1 MDKKAEAAMILRELC
16 LRTDAKVL
24 RELAGH
30 YPAHYLESGMCRN
43 NQGVVADDHHPLRG
57 WVDYPCPHCG
67 REVRTVFAPSSGGGI
82 TRFFGLDL
90 PREGK
95 VRVKISRNAT
105 MAGGVQGDVVDLGG
119 KWLVDFH
126 PGVYTL
132 RSLYRAPLYYIL
144 EKECGHEFEAL
155 VTGAAMRTLRV
166 FPIPLLPPRGWEAA
180 HKIKVCGR
188 SPDIK
193 DINFPGGK
201 AYVVPLKGDNFLLL
215 F

>member
-1 MDKKAEAAMILRELC
+1 MNKKAEAAILRELH
-16 LRTDAKVL
+16 LRTDAEVL
-24 RELAGH
+24 RGLAEY
-30 YPAHYLESGMCRN
+30 YPAHYLVGGVCRN

-105 MAGGVQGDVVDLGG
+105 MAAGVQGDVDLGG
-119 KWLVDFH
+119 EWLVDFH
-126 PGVYTL
+126 PGVYAL

-144 EKECGHEFEAL
+144 EKECGREFEAF
-155 VTGAAMRTLRV
+155 VTSTAMRTLKV
-166 FPIPLLPPRGWEAA
+166 FPIPLLPPQGWKAA
-180 HKIKVCGR
+180 HKIKAGGR
-188 SPDIK
+188 SPVK
-193 DINFPGGK
+193 DINFPGK
-201 AYVVPLKGDNFLLL
+201 VYVVPLKGDDFLLL